1 LYLEWHTDEFMTPLV
16 VVDHLTYKNKELDI
30 TMLLLQSNYFSNKAG
45 KSLNLTAAYLPKLIV
60 RSIVCFYFYFY
71 YFRVLL
77 RGFYLVKYC
86 SVFSVEDISSLAK
99 SCNLKEISIDNNPVF
114 LAGDCVSFLVSYLPQ
129 LNKLNTMQI
138 TEQVRKAAMAWR
150 RNKESTN
157 SAFMDLTSDVCL
169 NVRREEI
176 ISNARTNWELLRSQ
190 TKCLTAKS
198 SSNVAKNVN
207 NLSLDSDL
215 ILTSFGKTKTKTYAS
230 ITTKVPLFTNK
241 KLIRTSSQDTDNSQ
255 NTSSSNTS
263 SNEFI
268 RLPPI
273 LLPIIKKM
281 EQKSETGS
289 KENSIKLSGSL
300 SSIGPNVDSSVSS
313 LGSENESSGSESS
326 SETEVESE
334 NEEVEQK
341 PKEEVQETPLPR
353 YWDLVF

>member
-1 LYLEWHTDEFMTPLV
+1 M
-16 VVDHLTYKNKELDI
+16 
-30 TMLLLQSNYFSNKAG
+30 
-45 KSLNLTAAYLPKLIV
+45 
-60 RSIVCFYFYFY
+60 
-71 YFRVLL
+71 
-77 RGFYLVKYC
+77 
-86 SVFSVEDISSLAK
+86 AK
-99 SCNLKEISIDNNPVF
+99 SSNLKEISIDNNPVF
-114 LAGDCVSFLVSYLPQ
+114 LSGDCVSFLVSYLPQ
-129 LNKLNTMQI
+129 LNKLNSMQI
-138 TEQVRKAAMAWR
+138 TDQVRKAAMAWR

-198 SSNVAKNVN
+198 SSNLSKNV

-215 ILTSFGKTKTKTYAS
+215 ILTSFGKTKSKTHAS

-241 KLIRTSSQDTDNSQ
+241 KLIRTSSQDTDNSH
-255 NTSSSNTS
+255 SSSNTS

-273 LLPIIKKM
+273 LVPIIKKM

-300 SSIGPNVDSSVSS
+300 SSIGPNIDSSVSS
-313 LGSENESSGSESS
+313 LGSESSESQSS

-334 NEEVEQK
+334 HEEQK
-341 PKEEVQETPLPR
+341 VKEEPEETPPPR
-353 YWDLVF
+353 